1 MNKTNLNSSHFFTQ
15 FELLNCSN
23 GAKGKSFIFCP
34 YCNSF
39 PPFPDMKKGMASCS
53 QCTHPTCVHSQNSLG
68 VSSCVEC
75 EGTYL
80 LLIIYFILFSFHIS
94 FMIKLFLILF
104 YTGVLV
110 LDPCSKPKWKLG
122 RIAI

>member
-104 YTGVLV
+104 LYR
-110 LDPCSKPKWKLG
+110 CSCIRSMLQTKVEVG
-122 RIAI
+122 